1 MQRLYKYIYFLQI
14 FDSKKIL
21 WYYYCIFKNNKNI
34 MATNPQNDEDL
45 IILTDDIQTD
55 SSDEMVI
62 NLDWDDSSTDDD
74 VILTFDDTDEES
86 TDLTSDTNTTD
97 QVMVLEDDPFSI
109 ISNDDSDEISN
120 IKVASTQDSD
130 DIDLDFGSLDL
141 EDNSKSDKEE
151 AIIDIPQEEDN
162 KEEETLDFGSFDDT
176 EEKIEVVTDENKEE
190 VDMDMGFGSLDVDEK
205 IETTWTVET
214 LWEEEVKEEEVSF
227 WMNSQEEVMED
238 ISTNSSIWTME
249 SILDD
254 TIAKLTQRQE
264 IIHSE
269 EEKQVLVI
277 SHLEEEIKQLESEKS
292 QAENKKLDLEA
303 EDKKIKTNI
312 TQLDKMKAAAEIK
325 PEVKNKK

>member
-1 MQRLYKYIYFLQI
+1 
-14 FDSKKIL
+14 
-21 WYYYCIFKNNKNI
+21 